1 MLIINSR
8 AAMTCVLNEPID
20 ATLRMLLALRRDQLA
35 EYDDDLI
42 NFVIVQPG
50 DTLAAIE
57 GALGFSPLRDVLD
70 NTPFGEPGF
79 SPPFEWAADHRGW
92 LEAPI
97 IFDDSGAGVVLI
109 VQDHDGVDADLLALL
124 RAYAEPAQASWAD
137 TSQT

>member
-1 MLIINSR
+1 MLIIDSR
-8 AAMTCVLNEPID
+8 PALARAMNEPID
-20 ATLRMLLALRRDQLA
+20 PTLKRLLALRRDQLA
-35 EYDDDLI
+35 EYDDDLT

-57 GALGFSPLRDVLD
+57 SALGFSPLRGVVD

-79 SPPFEWAADHRGW
+79 SPVFEWAADHGGW

-109 VQDHDGVDADLLALL
+109 VQDQDGVDTDLLALL
-124 RAYAEPAQASWAD
+124 RAYAEPAQESWAD
-137 TSQT
+137 SSQA